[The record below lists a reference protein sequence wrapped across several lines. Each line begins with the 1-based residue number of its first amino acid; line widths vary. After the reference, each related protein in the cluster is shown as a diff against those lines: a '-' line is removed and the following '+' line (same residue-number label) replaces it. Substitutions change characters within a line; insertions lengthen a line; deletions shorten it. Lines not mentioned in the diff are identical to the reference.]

1 MPDNSIAIQ
10 PVENIWTSDANQ
22 QLVISKNVTIKKTLK
37 EILNGINKQVMET
50 KYKLNLGQLLWVILV
65 IKLYILNLVPSK
77 LILLEPAVA
86 SIAMDHQMAMIQ
98 VQVGKNFIEYVLG
111 WCFWS

>member
-1 MPDNSIAIQ
+1 
-10 PVENIWTSDANQ
+10 
-22 QLVISKNVTIKKTLK
+22 
-37 EILNGINKQVMET
+37 
-50 KYKLNLGQLLWVILV
+50 VILV